1 MPVQKRYQA
10 VIRQF
15 VHLAHERYHHGIER
29 IILYGSVARGDAGP
43 DSDIDLLVL
52 WKGDE
57 REGWRAMTSIAFD
70 VMVATGALHISQ
82 SDGCRH
88 LFRIFRFRTE
98 CVAGGDRGLRDRDLG
113 PAWERDRGAWQQSV
127 PFTPHIGHDLP
138 GQA

>member
-15 VHLAHERYHHGIER
+15 VHLAHERYPHEIKT

-52 WKGDE
+52 WKGDD
-57 REGWRAMTSIAFD
+57 REGWRAMTGIAFD
-70 VMVATGALHISQ
+70 VMVATGESHISQ

-88 LFRIFRFRTE
+88 LFRIFRFRTK
-98 CVAGGDRGLRDRDLG
+98 CDASGDH
-113 PAWERDRGAWQQSV
+113 SCI
-127 PFTPHIGHDLP
+127 IGILPLP
-138 GQA
+138 GRRLVQLEYL